1 MNVEYFGSIEGILV
15 IDEDFEVIYFVV
27 NMCFYLYYGRSYEEG
42 QSSQRD
48 EISFEGD
55 VIILILLEVCQLF
68 FDSFAF
74 DLMLKLIVLLDCFD
88 KLGKVQ
94 EVHSNNFELCNY
106 IWIWSINKEYL
117 KDRLITTA

>member
-88 KLGKVQ
+88 KLGKFQ

-106 IWIWSINKEYL
+106 I
-117 KDRLITTA
+117 